1 MRFQLLGP
9 LSIARGPETVVLK
22 PSKPTSLLA
31 ALLLHPGV
39 VVSTTYL
46 VSAVWDEEPP
56 ATARAALQTCV
67 LRLRRLF
74 TKYGISTTTIEAVPG
89 GYRMHNDAETLDLVL
104 FRSLTSQAPAA
115 GGPGE
120 ELYRLREALSLWHGP
135 PLANVASRM
144 LRRDA
149 VPSLEQERLR
159 VLERVCDLEL
169 AAGNCHQ
176 VLVDLYES
184 ARRHPVRE
192 RFTEQLIEALYRT
205 GRQAEALAEYRTVRD
220 RLRDELGVDPGAG
233 LRRLELAILR
243 AEEIGGP
250 EAAATGTAPRSAP
263 GPATGPGT
271 GPGPRPGSG
280 PGGKA
285 AAAGPVTAPGPAAR
299 PATRPELPRAA
310 AAPGAPPVPSARE
323 AGPAADSGW
332 RGVPAKGRPG
342 RPGLAPVPGFAG
354 READRRAIAARL
366 TCADGPRLVV
376 VSGAPGIGK
385 SALAHQCAY
394 EVRGEFP
401 GGVFTLA
408 LTRPDGSPLALDE
421 ARELLPGPGDAEDGR
436 RLLVLDDAA
445 GAGQVL
451 PLLPAPEDAAVLV
464 TSRRGLAAV
473 VATHGG
479 AVHRLDVLGPDEAYA
494 LLAGLVGADR
504 IAAEAQAAA
513 ELADVCG
520 RFPLALRIAAGRL
533 LTRPGLSVA
542 DCTAWLAE
550 DPPARLALAEDP
562 RLSVPEVFGQAVGA
576 LSPELR
582 EVFLRLGT
590 LGPRAP
596 LADAGS
602 ETELEQLVEAGMLED
617 GPPGKPPYRL
627 HSFLLVYARWL
638 ARGPLP
644 APTAPTAP
652 VTR

>member
-9 LSIARGPETVVLK
+9 LSIAHGPETVVLK

-46 VSAVWDEEPP
+46 LRAVWDEEPP

-74 TKYGISTTTIEAVPG
+74 TKYGISATTIEAVPG
-89 GYRMHNDAETLDLVL
+89 GYRMHNDTETLDLVL
-104 FRSLTSQAPAA
+104 FRALTARAPAA
-115 GGPGE
+115 TGPGE

-149 VPSLEQERLR
+149 APALEQERLR

-243 AEEIGGP
+243 SEEIGQP
-250 EAAATGTAPRSAP
+250 EPTG
-263 GPATGPGT
+263 
-271 GPGPRPGSG
+271 
-280 PGGKA
+280 
-285 AAAGPVTAPGPAAR
+285 AR
-299 PATRPELPRAA
+299 PALPRAA
-310 AAPGAPPVPSARE
+310 APGALPAVPEVPGVPAPSAE
-323 AGPAADSGW
+323 PASDSGW
-332 RGVPAKGRPG
+332 RGVPRTRPG
-342 RPGLAPVPGFAG
+342 RPGLSPVPGFAG
-354 READRRAIAARL
+354 RESDRAAIAARL
-366 TCADGPRLVV
+366 TSAEGPRLVV

-385 SALAHQCAY
+385 SALARQCAY
-394 EVRGEFP
+394 EVRDEFP

-408 LTRPDGSPLALDE
+408 LTRPDGSPSSLDE
-421 ARELLPGPGDAEDGR
+421 AQELLPGPGDGGR

-451 PLLPAPEDAAVLV
+451 PLLPAAEDASVLV

-479 AVHRLDVLGPDEAYA
+479 AVHRLDVLGPAEAYA

-504 IAAEAQAAA
+504 IAAEAEAAA
-513 ELADVCG
+513 ELAGVCG
-520 RFPLALRIAAGRL
+520 HFPLALRIAAGRL

-542 DCTAWLAE
+542 DCAAWLAE

-576 LSPELR
+576 LAPGLR
-582 EVFLRLGT
+582 EAFLRLGS
-590 LGPRAP
+590 LGPEAA
-596 LADAGS
+596 LTDAGT

-617 GPPGKPPYRL
+617 GPPGKPYRL
-627 HSFLLVYARWL
+627 HGFLLVYARWL
-638 ARGPLP
+638 APGP
-644 APTAPTAP
+644 ARAAAP
-652 VTR
+652 VAR

>member
-9 LSIARGPETVVLK
+9 LSIAHGPETVVLK

-39 VVSTTYL
+39 VVSTAYL

-56 ATARAALQTCV
+56 ATARASLQTCV

-89 GYRMHNDAETLDLVL
+89 GYRMHNDVETLDLVL

-120 ELYRLREALSLWHGP
+120 ELYRLREALSLWQGP

-250 EAAATGTAPRSAP
+250 QAAAAGTAPRPAAGSGTRP
-263 GPATGPGT
+263 GAGPGT
-271 GPGPRPGSG
+271 RPGSG
-280 PGGKA
+280 
-285 AAAGPVTAPGPAAR
+285 AAAGPVTGPAPGPAAR
-299 PATRPELPRAA
+299 PPTLPELPRASS
-310 AAPGAPPVPSARE
+310 APGAPPVPSARE
-323 AGPAADSGW
+323 AEPAPDSGW

-342 RPGLAPVPGFAG
+342 RPGLAAVPGFAG

-366 TCADGPRLVV
+366 TSTDGPRLVV

-394 EVRGEFP
+394 EVRAEFP

-408 LTRPDGSPLALDE
+408 LTRPDGSPLSVDE
-421 ARELLPGPGDAEDGR
+421 ARELLPGPGGAEGGR

-479 AVHRLDVLGPDEAYA
+479 AVHRLDVLGRDEAYA

-520 RFPLALRIAAGRL
+520 HFPLALRIAAGRL

-542 DCTAWLAE
+542 DCAAWLAE
-550 DPPARLALAEDP
+550 EPSARLALAEDP

-617 GPPGKPPYRL
+617 GPPGQPPYRL

-644 APTAPTAP
+644 APGAPTAP
-652 VTR
+652 ATR

>member
-9 LSIARGPETVVLK
+9 LSIAHGPETVVLK

-74 TKYGISTTTIEAVPG
+74 TKYGISATTIEAVPG

-104 FRSLTSQAPAA
+104 FRTLISQAAA
-115 GGPGE
+115 AGGGPGE

-233 LRRLELAILR
+233 LRRLELTILR
-243 AEEIGGP
+243 AEELGGP
-250 EAAATGTAPRSAP
+250 EAAALGTAARPAAP
-263 GPATGPGT
+263 GPA
-271 GPGPRPGSG
+271 SG
-280 PGGKA
+280 PA
-285 AAAGPVTAPGPAAR
+285 AAPAAKPVPPPPAAGPGLPGPAG
-299 PATRPELPRAA
+299 T
-310 AAPGAPPVPSARE
+310 PGALPVPPSRA

-332 RGVPAKGRPG
+332 RGVPTKGRPG
-342 RPGLAPVPGFAG
+342 GPGLTPVPGFAG
-354 READRRAIAARL
+354 READRGAIASRL
-366 TCADGPRLVV
+366 TAPDGPRLVV

-394 EVRGEFP
+394 EVRDRFP
-401 GGVFTLA
+401 GGVFSLP
-408 LTRPDGSPLALDE
+408 LTRPDGTSLGQDE
-421 ARELLPGPGDAEDGR
+421 ARELLPGPEDGGR

-451 PLLPAPEDAAVLV
+451 PLLPAAENASVLI

-504 IAAEAQAAA
+504 IAAEAGAAA
-513 ELADVCG
+513 ELAGVCG
-520 RFPLALRIAAGRL
+520 HFPLALRIAAGRL

-542 DCTAWLAE
+542 DCASWLAE
-550 DPPARLALAEDP
+550 EPPARLALPEDP
-562 RLSVPEVFGQAVGA
+562 RLSVPEVLGRAVDA

-582 EVFLRLGT
+582 EVFLRLGA
-590 LGPRAP
+590 LGPQAP
-596 LADAGS
+596 LTEAGS
-602 ETELEQLVEAGMLED
+602 ETDLEQLVEAGMLED

-627 HSFLLVYARWL
+627 HSFLRVYARWL
-638 ARGPLP
+638 ARGPRP
-644 APTAPTAP
+644 AAIAPAA
-652 VTR
+652 R